1 MSASK
6 HPNARFYGKCV
17 LCTIDRATN
26 KRVEVTRWEYE
37 SHSLY
42 ELCDEM
48 NDTARHE
55 ELSVGRPVFPADVI
69 IRELK

>member
-1 MSASK
+1 MGNK
-6 HPNARFYGKCV
+6 HPNAKFYGKCTF
-17 LCTIDRATN
+17 CTIDRSTN
-26 KRVEVTRWEYE
+26 KRVEITRWEYE

-48 NDTARHE
+48 NAHARQE
-55 ELSVGRPVFPADVI
+55 EISVGKPVFPADVL